1 MEGKPST
8 FEIHTSVSGK
18 KKKYSVYKEK
28 AQKWGQESF
37 CDFSVASDQPQ
48 VTKKKKRRKDFQQ
61 LMSPLEKSELCDET
75 EKATLIHKKKKK
87 RQNIVWGVEETGV
100 VRVLVDKENIEY
112 MPKNFRKNMD
122 VVYVAMS
129 EEQKLAKADKTGKL
143 NTVAKMHK
151 KASKELCKKAKKK
164 TIKTHEGKVAS
175 CDVIQE
181 SQKASDALPP
191 SDSHTQQSLPSVDL
205 QGKNTD
211 LPMSPKKNKSKKK
224 KKKGSA
230 NQELETMAMP
240 ESLHLTPSEGSRVV
254 SKVRTEE
261 GGNVS
266 EKAKGSHSMKKKSK
280 KRERVLAESTPATGD
295 EVSLPS
301 INTENTLSDSAAGE
315 GVLMEEDVNP
325 RPPKKTKA
333 SRASSRER
341 RVEEVQR
348 LERTSEEESNLERS
362 GDSATRHL
370 AEDFEDSEV
379 DLDSAVRQLQ
389 EFIPDISERAATTI
403 KRMYRDDLGRFRE
416 FKAQGVAIRF
426 GKFSARENKQIEKN
440 VQDFLAL
447 TGIESADKLLHTDRY
462 PEEKSTITNLKRKH
476 AFRVHIGKDI
486 ARPWKLVYYRAK
498 KIFDV
503 NNYKGRYSKGEMEK
517 LKAYQSMHGNNWKKI
532 GAMVARSSLSVALKF
547 SQMGSQINHG
557 TWSKTETQRLI
568 KAVEDVILKKMSPE
582 ELQDLDSKLQKSPE
596 CRLSIVREKLYRGIS
611 WIEVEAKVETR
622 NWMQCKSKWMEILTK
637 RMTNGRLPHRGVNA
651 LQAKINLIERLYALN
666 VEDANE
672 IDWEV
677 LAGAIGDVPPSYV
690 QTKLYKLK
698 AAYVP
703 FWQKKTFPEI
713 IDYLYENSLPLFKEQ
728 LEKKIEK
735 EGTKIPTPSTPKQDF
750 LFKDIFYCDEDS
762 EGEGM
767 EEHS

>member
-37 CDFSVASDQPQ
+37 CDFSVASDQPR

-75 EKATLIHKKKKK
+75 EKATLTHKKKKK

-100 VRVLVDKENIEY
+100 VRVLVDKENIEN

-151 KASKELCKKAKKK
+151 KASKELHKKAKKK

-175 CDVIQE
+175 CDVVQE
-181 SQKASDALPP
+181 SQKASDTLPP
-191 SDSHTQQSLPSVDL
+191 SDSHTQQTLPSVDL

-211 LPMSPKKNKSKKK
+211 LPVSPKKNKSKKK

-240 ESLHLTPSEGSRVV
+240 ESLHLTPSEGPQVV

-280 KRERVLAESTPATGD
+280 KREPVLAKSTPATGD
-295 EVSLPS
+295 EVSLLS

-341 RVEEVQR
+341 RVEEGQ
-348 LERTSEEESNLERS
+348 
-362 GDSATRHL
+362 
-370 AEDFEDSEV
+370 
-379 DLDSAVRQLQ
+379 
-389 EFIPDISERAATTI
+389 
-403 KRMYRDDLGRFRE
+403 
-416 FKAQGVAIRF
+416 
-426 GKFSARENKQIEKN
+426 
-440 VQDFLAL
+440 
-447 TGIESADKLLHTDRY
+447 
-462 PEEKSTITNLKRKH
+462 
-476 AFRVHIGKDI
+476 
-486 ARPWKLVYYRAK
+486 
-498 KIFDV
+498 
-503 NNYKGRYSKGEMEK
+503 
-517 LKAYQSMHGNNWKKI
+517 
-532 GAMVARSSLSVALKF
+532 
-547 SQMGSQINHG
+547 
-557 TWSKTETQRLI
+557 
-568 KAVEDVILKKMSPE
+568 
-582 ELQDLDSKLQKSPE
+582 
-596 CRLSIVREKLYRGIS
+596 
-611 WIEVEAKVETR
+611 
-622 NWMQCKSKWMEILTK
+622 
-637 RMTNGRLPHRGVNA
+637 
-651 LQAKINLIERLYALN
+651 
-666 VEDANE
+666 
-672 IDWEV
+672 
-677 LAGAIGDVPPSYV
+677 
-690 QTKLYKLK
+690 
-698 AAYVP
+698 
-703 FWQKKTFPEI
+703 
-713 IDYLYENSLPLFKEQ
+713 
-728 LEKKIEK
+728 
-735 EGTKIPTPSTPKQDF
+735 
-750 LFKDIFYCDEDS
+750 
-762 EGEGM
+762 
-767 EEHS
+767 